1 MDISKI
7 LIDIKDMVRTLGFVE
22 IEINNRVNFVMGNTY
37 CIPQYV
43 ENIGFL
49 IEYTDSEG
57 EAQKNRYEDSDA
69 FPIDMGEKAILGG
82 IFFDLLSN
90 VPELQY
96 VRISASTLPLA
107 TNA

>member
-1 MDISKI
+1 MDISRI
-7 LIDIKDMVRTLGFVE
+7 LINIKNMIKTLGFVE
-22 IEINNRVNFVMGNTY
+22 KTINNRVNFVMGNTY

-43 ENIGFL
+43 EDIGFL
-49 IEYTDSEG
+49 VEYAASED
-57 EAQKNRYEDSDA
+57 EALKNWHEDSDA
-69 FPIDMGEKAILGG
+69 FPVDMGEKAILGG

-96 VRISASTLPLA
+96 VQISASTLPLA